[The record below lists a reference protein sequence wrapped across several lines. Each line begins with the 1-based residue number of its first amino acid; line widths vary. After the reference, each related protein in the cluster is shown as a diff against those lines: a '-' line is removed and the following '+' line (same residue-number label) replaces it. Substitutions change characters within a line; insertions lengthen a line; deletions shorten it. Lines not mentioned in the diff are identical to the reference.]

1 MGGRIKLHL
10 SNLGPIKYGEI
21 ELGDIT
27 HLLYKISNPNNN
39 IAGCNYAS

>member
-1 MGGRIKLHL
+1 MRRRMKLHL

-27 HLLYKISNPNNN
+27 HLLYKISNPN